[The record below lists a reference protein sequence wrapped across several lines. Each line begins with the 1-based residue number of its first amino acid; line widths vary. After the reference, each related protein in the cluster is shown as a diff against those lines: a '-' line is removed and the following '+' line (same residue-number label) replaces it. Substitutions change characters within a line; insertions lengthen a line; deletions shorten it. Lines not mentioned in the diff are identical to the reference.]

1 MLGHLRTAADEP
13 PRFVLSRWL
22 FLRLLAVTY
31 FIAFASLTPQI
42 SGLVGTNG
50 LLPIAQYLE
59 RAFELWGAEAYY
71 RLPTLLWLWPSDVLL
86 LALCWLGMGL
96 ALVAVVGITPIASFA
111 ALWVL
116 YLSLTIAG
124 QDFLSFQ
131 WDVLLLEAGVLAVFY
146 CPLGWRPP
154 LVAQRRPSA
163 AARWLIW
170 GLAFKL
176 IFLSGVT
183 KLLSGD
189 PTWRNFTA
197 LQYHYETQPI
207 PTWTSWYL
215 HNAPEWFGTMSVG
228 LMFVIEIA
236 VPFVIFFP
244 PRFRLVRALGCATLC
259 LLQIV
264 IALSGN
270 YGFFNLLTVALYLS
284 LLDDVAIASVLPR
297 YVSTPGAPHA
307 EPPLAPRPWR
317 VAVAGITATL
327 ALLSVLSFV
336 RELRRP
342 NPMPAWAGA
351 MLGWVAPTRSV
362 NGYGLF
368 RTMTVERPEIV
379 IEGTADGETWQEYG
393 FTWKAGDVARAPGFV
408 QPHMPRLDWQM
419 WFAALGPQQHA
430 HWLFPLAERL
440 LENDPTALGLLDT
453 NPFPDTP
460 PRLIRF
466 AMYRYHFTTPDEG
479 LDGDW
484 WRRDFIAYLTEPISR
499 RR

>member
-1 MLGHLRTAADEP
+1 MLTVNEP

-22 FLRLLAVTY
+22 FLKLIGLIY
-31 FIAFASLTPQI
+31 FIAFASLTTQI
-42 SGLVGTNG
+42 VGLVGTDG
-50 LLPIAQYLE
+50 LLPIDRYLE
-59 RAFELWGAEAYY
+59 RAFDLWGAEAYY

-86 LALCWLGMGL
+86 VAFCWLGMSLGLVAMVGL
-96 ALVAVVGITPIASFA
+96 APIATFA
-111 ALWVL
+111 VLWVL

-131 WDVLLLEAGVLAVFY
+131 WDVLLLETGVLAIFY
-146 CPLGWRPP
+146 CPLGWYPP
-154 LVAQRRPSA
+154 LVTQRRPSA

-176 IFLSGVT
+176 TFLSGVT
-183 KLLSGD
+183 KLLSND
-189 PTWRNFTA
+189 PTWWNFTA
-197 LQYHYETQPI
+197 LQFHYETQPI

-215 HNAPEWFGTMSVG
+215 HNAPEWFAMASIG
-228 LMFVIEIA
+228 LMFVVELT
-236 VPFVIFFP
+236 VPFVIFIP
-244 PRFRLVRALGCATLC
+244 TRFRLVRTLGCAALC

-270 YGFFNLLTVALYLS
+270 YGFFNLLTIVLYLS
-284 LLDDVAIASVLPR
+284 LLDDTAIACMLPR

-317 VAVAGITATL
+317 FAVASVMVAV

-336 RELRRP
+336 REVRRP
-342 NPMPAWAGA
+342 NPMPPWAA
-351 MLGWVAPTRSV
+351 TMLRWVAPTRSV

-379 IEGTADGETWQEYG
+379 IEGTADGETWQEYS
-393 FTWKAGDVARAPGFV
+393 FRWKAGDVTRAPGFV

-419 WFAALGPQQHA
+419 WFAALGPQQHT

-440 LENDPTALGLLDT
+440 LQNNPTTLSLLDT
-453 NPFPDTP
+453 NPFLDTP
-460 PRLIRF
+460 PRFVRF
-466 AMYRYHFTTPDEG
+466 AMYRYYFTTPDEG
-479 LDGDW
+479 SKGNW
-484 WRRDFIAYLTEPISR
+484 WRRDFIGYFTEPISGR
-499 RR
+499 P